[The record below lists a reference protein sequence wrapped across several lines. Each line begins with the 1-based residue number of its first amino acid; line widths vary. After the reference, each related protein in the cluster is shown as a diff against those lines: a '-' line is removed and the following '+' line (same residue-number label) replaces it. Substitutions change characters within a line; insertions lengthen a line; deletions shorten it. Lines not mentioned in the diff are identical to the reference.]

1 MPQVQS
7 AGATISYT
15 TVGTGPPLLLV
26 HGGFLGQEVTWS
38 AVRAPLARL
47 FTVHAMAR
55 RGRGESSK
63 SRGHSI
69 ADEAADIV
77 SVIDAIGGNTSVIA
91 HSHGALCALEAAMH
105 SQAIERLILYEPP
118 KPSGMPRGLLASFE
132 EAAAR
137 GDWGSIVEMF
147 WRDGLQ
153 LSPPVIG
160 ALKQSPIWDTSVAD
174 AEASMEDWRAMM
186 HYAYEPERFR
196 ALRVPVLLLTGSESP
211 DGLWQTGDLKA
222 VLPDA
227 RVAQLEG
234 QGHAAMLTAPDAFV
248 GEVES
253 FLLGR

>member
-1 MPQVQS
+1 MPRVQS

-15 TVGTGPPLLLV
+15 TAGTGPPLLLV
-26 HGGFLGQEVTWS
+26 HGSLLGQEVTWS

-63 SRGHSI
+63 SRGHTVV
-69 ADEAADIV
+69 DEAADVV
-77 SVIDAIGGNTSVIA
+77 SVIDAIGGNTRVIA
-91 HSHGALCALEAAMH
+91 HSYGALCALEAAMH

-118 KPSGMPRGLLASFE
+118 KLSGLPRGWLAPLE

-137 GDWGSIVEMF
+137 GDWGSIVETF
-147 WRDGLQ
+147 WRDVLQ

-160 ALKQSPIWDTSVAD
+160 ALKQSPIWDPVVAD
-174 AEASMEDWRAMM
+174 AEASMEDWRATM
-186 HYAYEPERFR
+186 HYTYEPERFR
-196 ALRVPVLLLTGSESP
+196 EVRVPVLLLTGSESP
-211 DGLWQTGDLKA
+211 DGLYQTGDLKA

-234 QGHAAMLTAPDAFV
+234 QGHAGMLTAPDAFV
-248 GEVES
+248 REVES